1 MDIEEAS
8 KVINEWGI
16 HNICYAQMIRNENIT
31 EDEAVELSHYGPR
44 NGCFQF
50 AAIYRKNDH
59 NYIWRG
65 RRVPDVIRGRLKKL
79 LVSNDPEEHKQ
90 GTMLLYKTGGNSR
103 KDNRIFYPIR
113 LSDNRYSFQMGSL
126 VGLRHWLNVNY
137 ETATAR
143 DALDI
148 LFRMWSLEHLLDVDI
163 ADSAEFKRR
172 SYMAFLMDKFV
183 NTEKY
188 KELFHSDD
196 VAGSDEITRATHC
209 VWKDGEIIEW
219 ERCGQNIHPKI

>member
-1 MDIEEAS
+1 M
-8 KVINEWGI
+8 
-16 HNICYAQMIRNENIT
+16 
-31 EDEAVELSHYGPR
+31 
-44 NGCFQF
+44 
-50 AAIYRKNDH
+50 
-59 NYIWRG
+59 
-65 RRVPDVIRGRLKKL
+65 PDVIRGRLKKL